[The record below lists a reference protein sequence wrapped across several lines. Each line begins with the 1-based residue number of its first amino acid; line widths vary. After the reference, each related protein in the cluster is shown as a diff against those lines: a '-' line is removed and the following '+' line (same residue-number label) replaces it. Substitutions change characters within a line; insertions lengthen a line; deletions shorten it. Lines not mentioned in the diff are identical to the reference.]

1 MRRTSP
7 VVSESCVTLFQIRIM
22 KKMHSS
28 LLQKHIKWSFS
39 LPHGSHFGG
48 IWERCI
54 RTVRKIL
61 HALLQEQIAD
71 DQRLVTFMCE
81 VESIMNS
88 RPITPVSSDPN
99 NMEPLTPNHLLL
111 LKSEVTLPPSLFK
124 KEDLFSSCTWKQVQ
138 YLADIFWRRWS
149 RKYLP
154 LLELRQKWVSRRRN
168 LAIGD
173 VVLVATESSQKNS
186 WLLGRIVET
195 FLDGRGFVGQVKVR
209 TRTAVFESPVDKLC
223 LLIEGDC
230 SIKGNMDNNSH
241 RHLTDI
247 RLDLSQLTYFVTV
260 LFCKRFA
267 LELSL
272 KGQDIVSKALK
283 NNLAVNQLP

>member
-39 LPHGSHFGG
+39 PPHGSHFGG

-81 VESIMNS
+81 VENIMNS

-99 NMEPLTPNHLLL
+99 NMEPPTPSHLLF

-124 KEDLFSSCTWKQVQ
+124 KEDLFSSCTGSK
-138 YLADIFWRRWS
+138 YNILRIFSGEDGAGNTFPFW
-149 RKYLP
+149 
-154 LLELRQKWVSRRRN
+154 N
-168 LAIGD
+168 L
-173 VVLVATESSQKNS
+173 
-186 WLLGRIVET
+186 
-195 FLDGRGFVGQVKVR
+195 
-209 TRTAVFESPVDKLC
+209 DKS
-223 LLIEGDC
+223 G
-230 SIKGNMDNNSH
+230 
-241 RHLTDI
+241 
-247 RLDLSQLTYFVTV
+247 
-260 LFCKRFA
+260 
-267 LELSL
+267 
-272 KGQDIVSKALK
+272 
-283 NNLAVNQLP
+283 